1 LGDDY
6 LPQLGVVNTMPVT
19 KELIGKDAIAGLTG
33 KSFTLDGVGTGNPVT
48 LTPSPGPDGAV
59 AGHKIIL
66 SKGTAIEGIAKTGA
80 ATVKAPVVAGN
91 TMAAQ
96 GVAGKTAAA
105 KAVVP
110 TLVEIEGAGKVVG
123 LGKGSTT
130 ISTLEVTG
138 TLQKGAAGGSKVM
151 LTGGEMKVVQGAGAT
166 AAKAAP
172 GAALAGGNGVVITQ
186 NAAGGNIATVKSA
199 AGANANG
206 GLSTIATKAAT
217 VSKVPAV
224 TGGTIWTGKGLS
236 LGLGLGLGALGPAIL
251 AAIATGGYV
260 YYRKRQS
267 QKLWP
272 F

>member
-1 LGDDY
+1 
-6 LPQLGVVNTMPVT
+6 MPVT
-19 KELIGKDAIAGLTG
+19 KELIGKDAIVGLTG

-48 LTPSPGPDGAV
+48 LTPSPGPDGVV

-80 ATVKAPVVAGN
+80 ATAKAPVVQGVAGNTMAAQGVAGN

-96 GVAGKTAAA
+96 GVAGKTAVA
-105 KAVVP
+105 P
-110 TLVEIEGAGKVVG
+110 TLVQIEGAGKVVG

-172 GAALAGGNGVVITQ
+172 GAALANGGNGGVVITKG
-186 NAAGGNIATVKSA
+186 AGGGNIATVKSV

-206 GLSTIATKAAT
+206 GLPTIATKAAT
-217 VSKVPAV
+217 VSKVPAAA
-224 TGGTIWTGKGLS
+224 GGTIWTGKGLS
-236 LGLGLGLGALGPAIL
+236 LGLGLGLGAWGPVIL
-251 AAIATGGYV
+251 ATAIATGGYV
-260 YYRKRQS
+260 YYKKRQAK
-267 QKLWP
+267 KLWP